1 MTLDIIDRIKGGL
14 DALETM
20 VYCKKM
26 DYISED
32 EVSCNG
38 LFYVINSLQCD
49 VEELEDSVRGMMKEL
64 RNEKED

>member
-1 MTLDIIDRIKGGL
+1 M

-32 EVSCNG
+32 EVSVNG

-49 VEELEDSVRGMMKEL
+49 VDELEDSVRGMMKEL
-64 RNEKED
+64 RNEKKD